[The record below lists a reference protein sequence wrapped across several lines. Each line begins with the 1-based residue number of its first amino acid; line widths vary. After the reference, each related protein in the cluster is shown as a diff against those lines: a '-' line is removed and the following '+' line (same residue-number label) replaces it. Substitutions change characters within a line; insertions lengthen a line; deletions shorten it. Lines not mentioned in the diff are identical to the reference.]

1 MNSKKTHVYN
11 FGGDLV
17 TDYSASLAFEHVFGG
32 KRGYTETDPLSAPL
46 LDLNS
51 FESRWNL
58 INKGGVNIKVK

>member
-51 FESRWNL
+51 FESR
-58 INKGGVNIKVK
+58 